1 MLSQEKIDLIQ
12 QLYKSGMTKTEI
24 SKKIPCSV
32 PTVTKYTEKTI
43 NSKTSEMIGK
53 KFGKLTVLS
62 LVPKDET
69 LKSRCLRYKCQCECG
84 KIIEVNGNSLRT
96 GHTTSCGCSRRGA
109 NIKNLSNQR
118 FGLLVVQ
125 DLAYVN
131 NNRHAVWNCKCDCGN
146 IVQVSSH
153 ELLSNHTTSCGC
165 KRRSA
170 GEIKIEEL
178 LKQMKLNYCTEYRIK
193 NCKNKQVLPFDFAVF
208 DNNNQLLALIEY
220 QGDIHFK
227 ITNGWNTKERLQEQQ
242 KRDEIKRQYCKQ
254 NNIKLIEIPYVDY
267 NILDINYLR
276 KVIYD

>member
-1 MLSQEKIDLIQ
+1 MLSQKKINLIQ

-24 SKKIPCSV
+24 SKKIPCSI

-43 NSKTSEMIGK
+43 NSKTDEMIGK

-62 LVPKDET
+62 LISKDET

-84 KIIEVNGNSLRT
+84 KIVEVNGNSLRT

-131 NNRHAVWNCKCDCGN
+131 NNRRAVWNCKCDCGN

-153 ELLSNHTTSCGC
+153 ELLSNHTISCGC

-178 LKQMKLNYCTEYRIK
+178 LKQMKLNYCIEYRIE
-193 NCKNKQVLPFDFAVF
+193 NCKNKRTLPFDFAIF
-208 DNNNQLLALIEY
+208 DDNNQLLVLIEY

-227 ITNGWNTKERLQEQQ
+227 TTSGWNTKERFQEQQ
-242 KRDEIKRQYCKQ
+242 KRDKIKRQYCKQ

-267 NILDINYLR
+267 NILNINYLR